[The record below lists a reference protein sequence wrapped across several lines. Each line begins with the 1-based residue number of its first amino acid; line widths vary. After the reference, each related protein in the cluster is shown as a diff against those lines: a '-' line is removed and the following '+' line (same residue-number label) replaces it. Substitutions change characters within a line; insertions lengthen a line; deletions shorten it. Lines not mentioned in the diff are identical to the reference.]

1 MPGFHFPF
9 SVCANSAAPWFG
21 WGARGDA
28 ADALLWA
35 CVPKVRCQP
44 VSRTAGADQWSPLRC
59 VCTVSVGEGSPLPLL
74 GVSTLLPVGRSLL
87 PPPFAVIK
95 SLTAG
100 AYEMLLTVLDFS
112 RYDGRPMVAPTGGQG
127 TYPQCSHKPG
137 RGRRPRRPTG
147 QLTMFAQTKKGSL
160 VQRELARECLR
171 DCKSV
176 EFAAQ
181 KRKKF
186 LSGTTPPPRGA
197 RHLPLHRVGSEVRR
211 RDAR

>member
-9 SVCANSAAPWFG
+9 SVCTNSAAPWFG

-74 GVSTLLPVGRSLL
+74 GVSTLLPVGRRLL
-87 PPPFAVIK
+87 PPPFVVIK

-100 AYEMLLTVLDFS
+100 AYGMPPYGVRFS
-112 RYDGRPMVAPTGGQG
+112 PNRGVEAPSPTEESGS
-127 TYPQCSHKPG
+127 PARCSHKPVQKFL
-137 RGRRPRRPTG
+137 RGSGGSFFQKVPPGKKFPLVLIPASVGAGCPAPRAFWRRSRQGGCVPLPTGGFPIPFSRPR
-147 QLTMFAQTKKGSL
+147 
-160 VQRELARECLR
+160 AR
-171 DCKSV
+171 
-176 EFAAQ
+176 
-181 KRKKF
+181 
-186 LSGTTPPPRGA
+186 
-197 RHLPLHRVGSEVRR
+197 
-211 RDAR
+211 